1 MPNVTII
8 GAGSVEFTIDVLS
21 NILSFDDLADVSV
34 VLHDIDEARLETAG
48 RIGARINEA
57 KGGRA
62 TIETQLDRR
71 KALDGADYAIN
82 EIQVGGRDAFLIDF
96 AIPTRYGVRQTIADT
111 LGIGGISRGLRTLP
125 GDDRHRQRHGRR
137 VPRRDAAEL
146 HEPDGDGP
154 VGGLRRLAVRSRR
167 RPVSLGASTRTSS
180 WPRRSACRWTRSRS
194 RRRASTTRRSS
205 RGSSAT
211 ARTSTRR
218 STPRSRPTPRDS
230 AAASGSSSTRSSGT
244 SRPSRASTP
253 RSTCRG
259 SCATTTRSS
268 GSASRSTTT
277 SDAPRRRWRTIAR
290 SCASW
295 RRESPWPP
303 SRGASSPPTSS
314 TRSRPARRARST
326 RT

>member
-21 NILSFDDLADVSV
+21 NILSFDDLSDVSV

-96 AIPTRYGVRQTIADT
+96 AIPTP
-111 LGIGGISRGLRTLP
+111 LRRASDDRRHAGDRRHLARP
-125 GDDRHRQRHGRR
+125 PHAAGDDRHRQRHGRR
-137 VPRRDAAEL
+137 VSRRDAAEL

-154 VGGLRRLAVRSRR
+154 VGGLRRARGSTASSASVTPS
-167 RPVSLGASTRTSS
+167 STRTSS
-180 WPRRSACRWTRSRS
+180 WPRRSACPWTRSRS
-194 RRRASTTRRSS
+194 RRRASTIRRSS

-218 STPRSRPTPRDS
+218 STPRSRPTPKDS
-230 AAASGSSSTRSSGT
+230 DAGSGSSSTRSWAT
-244 SRPSRASTP
+244 SRPSRASTR

-259 SCATTTRSS
+259 SCGTTIRSS

-277 SDAPRRRWRTIAR
+277 SDAPKRRWRTIAR
-290 SCASW
+290 SCASS

-314 TRSRPARRARST
+314 TRSRPGRRARST